1 MAAIDEFLA
10 VTVVAAGSGSADDTA
25 QAIAALNRFLEDS
38 VDQRSALRDARRALD
53 HLALDGTVTQN
64 LASYINDRLAG

>member
-1 MAAIDEFLA
+1 MASIDEFLA

-25 QAIAALNRFLEDS
+25 QAIAVLNRFLEDS
-38 VDQRSALRDARRALD
+38 VDQRSALRDARQALD

-64 LASYINDRLAG
+64 LASYIDDRLAG